1 MKDTHQGGTI
11 HVNVNQKTIAAKP
24 FDEDSDKAAFL
35 KIHNIKMQ
43 IRMVDCF
50 CLFAMTSK
58 ILLHV

>member
-1 MKDTHQGGTI
+1 M
-11 HVNVNQKTIAAKP
+11 NVNQKTIAAKP